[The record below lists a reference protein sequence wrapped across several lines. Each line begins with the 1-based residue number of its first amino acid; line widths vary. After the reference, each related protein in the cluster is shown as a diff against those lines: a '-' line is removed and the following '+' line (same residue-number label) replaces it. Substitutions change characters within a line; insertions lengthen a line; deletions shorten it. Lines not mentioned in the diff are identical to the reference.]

1 MYIVNSTDL
10 IPAVQKQWR
19 TVSFAAVAANAGKP
33 LGLSKSAID
42 TMHADLTKEDSF
54 SLTWPKRIIPVMS
67 PGPDLDAMSRKAIE
81 AFAAELG
88 RMRLAGA
95 GAGAGA
101 AAASEVSL
109 WEWTRRIMVA
119 ATTDAV
125 FGPQNPFRERGVTE
139 AWLKFE
145 PNFLLFGLFPRPE
158 LFFRDLFE
166 AREKV
171 AGALIE
177 YMNKAGY
184 ETGSG
189 LVKRRVEHHAGWG
202 FSSEDLGRGELGNA
216 FAVVASSTAA
226 CFWVL
231 YHIFSD
237 DKVLADVRA
246 EVSALV
252 TRGVEEGPDDG
263 GSRVPVNSV
272 DLARIK
278 SACPI
283 LLSVFQ
289 ETLRYRSLSSSFKM
303 VLEDVLLDGRI
314 LLKKGGMLM
323 IPSTVQHYDTDQ
335 WGPTAAEFDHLRF
348 APQKKWN
355 RTAFRGFGGGHVL
368 CPGRHFAS
376 NEIMALAAMMVLQ
389 FDLVPASGGWGDGA
403 WGKSPAAAQFP
414 ILDVDVKVEMRPRGS
429 DAETWKFTYSGNEEA
444 LPIVGEDID
453 AGGKGAM

>member
-19 TVSFAAVAANAGKP
+19 VVSFAAVAAGAGKP
-33 LGLSKSAID
+33 LGLSKSAVDI
-42 TMHADLTKEDSF
+42 MHADLTKEDSF
-54 SLTWPKRIIPVMS
+54 SLTWPKHIMPVMA

-88 RMRLAGA
+88 QMKLAEAGA
-95 GAGAGA
+95 
-101 AAASEVSL
+101 VSL
-109 WEWTRRIMVA
+109 WAWTRRVMVA

-125 FGPQNPFRERGVTE
+125 FGPQNPFRDPGVTE

-145 PNFLLFGLFPRPE
+145 PNFLLFGLFPKPE

-177 YMNKAGY
+177 YMKKAGY
-184 ETGSG
+184 EAGSG
-189 LVKRRVEHHAGWG
+189 LVRRRVEHHAGWG
-202 FSSEDLGRGELGNA
+202 FSNEDLGRGELGNA
-216 FAVVASSTAA
+216 FAVVASSSSA

-237 DKVLADVRA
+237 EKVLADVRS

-252 TRGVEEGPDDG
+252 RVEENPDG
-263 GSRVPVNSV
+263 GSANFFV

-303 VLEDVLLDGRI
+303 VLEDVLLDSRI

-323 IPSTVQHYDTDQ
+323 IPSTVQHFDTDQ

-348 APQKKWN
+348 VPQKKWN

-376 NEIMALAAMMVLQ
+376 TEIMAFAAMLVLQ
-389 FDLVPASGGWGDGA
+389 FDLAPVSGGWGDGA

-414 ILDVDVKVEMRPRGS
+414 VLDEDVRVEMRPRGLGG
-429 DAETWKFTYSGNEEA
+429 ENWNFTYSGAEEA

-453 AGGKGAM
+453 AGGRGVM